1 MIKPHLKRLR
11 DGEISQ
17 KNQKN
22 EINDKLKKYL

>member
-1 MIKPHLKRLR
+1 MIKPHLKRL
-11 DGEISQ
+11 GGSEISQ